1 MSQNNFLKNIELY
14 KPAIYHFLDGYL
26 DPNVGN
32 QTINSINFLKNI
44 LFGFDENIN
53 ILDIDFTNK
62 KFLDCE
68 LSFHNVNSKSVI
80 KYTNFNLSDIDGSLS
95 NLSSNNRQ
103 FSIDGLNNPN
113 NPSILLGF
121 FEYCIIQISHDLH
134 ATSLLFFQKD
144 GVQYLMTINSG
155 LGINIHENFIKVE
168 PDLNNQRYY
177 LPYIGYVLDKNIY
190 SEPLKTLKIIF
201 TLISAGE
208 LYDLFKNPKNLENQ
222 SYEYKEKSVDAIFI
236 DPIISIIKNIKS
248 IKNVELDPEIF
259 KINFKI
265 TKNDS
270 NSIEIQNINNI
281 HTIKTINTKFSKN
294 IFKNIS
300 SSKQPVDFKPLKIIE
315 GKSLMIEF
323 PTLYYDF
330 FNNLL
335 INLQFDKFNYNQI
348 ELTDLSKFK
357 ISNFDILKNS
367 ENNINNQLLNKIILH
382 YDIETNL
389 LYILPQQSG
398 SCSWFSIYWP
408 VVLYNVLMTNSLE
421 KYVNIIK
428 NINSKCYEA
437 IQTTFNPDT
446 FRFEYT
452 YPNTQFVYMKN
463 VCKKL
468 VDIGIVPA
476 EVLDNQIDFI
486 YGIEFNCKYK
496 TYPLIINENILT
508 NTIELT
514 NIDKLKPQQII
525 EFLINNF
532 KNNNVSYLNS
542 FLVFVYVCFNV
553 KPNLFTSNKIN
564 LIHKPLKDLI
574 ESTSFGNKPVYGKQ
588 FVLNYL
594 ESDEDITDL
603 DNLIKQ
609 YNEVNNFVNSDLAEI
624 KPSYFIEYWDTVNYF
639 YEFLQC
645 ANLKKVLNIDK
656 PLINTFDQIDLFI
669 VYLHKTKLLHSIL
682 VKMFNIINNKYYDN
696 MAIRLSEKI
705 SNFLFSNIISTIIS
719 QKINVF
725 ESKNDDQLEI
735 NFCKYVEFISPCLNT
750 TTSIFK
756 VYPTNI
762 KNYDNIK
769 QFLINNPVYMMKL
782 FDKINLT
789 MFIKLNIEAIFLNTN
804 TRIELIKIF
813 GKKYWKKRQNINLPY
828 YNFDDIIPVLQL
840 LFNKNIGKNPLYK
853 NTKFNF
859 LNYNANIYS
868 WEDYFNILNNIV
880 KANDSEVFISYLVEN
895 KDSLFDPIFK
905 IKSLLADKIPNLK
918 IQGTDILINEIS
930 FNLIHISNS
939 KSHYSLIS
947 NLFIHDEYTYI
958 LLESGLGN
966 DISKD
971 MYLVNDKESIKLN
984 CNFSKISSKTIEF
997 RIDSVFYN
1005 NFKVWKFEEISY
1017 PFKNLIPTNCPHLIW
1032 SNNLNWYFTLFVNNN
1047 FTTKIQDIYQL
1058 NVLESISLQPDS
1070 YTFEIN
1076 PITNLLSDKNNL
1088 DNFQNIILNYGANDW
1103 NIIYLNKY
1111 NEKSGF
1117 YFNYYT
1123 RLLYWNKIKVFSN
1136 KINFNDGNY
1145 DKVKIIYSDGDES
1158 KQIINI
1164 KINDSTNTDKF
1175 EEKYLK
1181 SLNKLLVKI
1190 STCVVNRTNTEIF
1203 NCEINK
1209 IISSIDK
1216 KLVILNNQINSTNSF
1231 GNILLNSYSDY
1242 PNYINLHKYKNI
1254 CKKLL
1259 ELITD
1264 PNDNFLCSQ
1273 LKIYSE
1279 LYDSRSNEFKYL
1291 FEIMFEIISGLTI
1304 TEEQF
1309 ERYQNIINNYILWEN
1324 KINNKKYKPYELKN
1338 KKTTSTYNIISSN
1351 QISLLGGSNEPCI
1364 QQDHVNIYKENPT
1377 ILSYPLHHF
1386 MMGKGKSSV
1395 ITPLISIHLSLIYG
1409 KIIYIIVPSHLV
1421 KQTKETMDRYIKI
1434 FDIEKQI
1441 NVVSDIEIKK
1451 LFLGGKFT
1459 DLSFNKDLVFLIDEF
1474 DSIVDP
1480 LKSNFNQTIDKNIS
1494 ITNLYKL
1501 LKIFIEKIKEGS
1513 KNVSIDNLKD
1523 FNYLTVGFTSNNIEL
1538 IINDINNIL
1547 EQINNKVLKE
1557 NVNWGIHP
1565 TKCFAIPYLNKDKP
1579 LVDSNFSSAVLTIF
1593 LTLYY
1598 WVILKN
1604 YNADKFIVNFI
1615 INYDLI
1621 SKIFNIEE
1629 SPHNINPTFINK
1641 LLESN
1646 RIGKFNEI
1654 FDKIFSNVLL
1664 PEWQYNCSFIDIINI
1679 NSVYKIG
1686 YSGTLNINLPRLNSS
1701 INFNEIYQDH
1711 DEKLNINHAVLKSNV
1726 ITNSKI
1732 SRLCD
1737 NDAITKVFFD
1747 NSDLINYN
1755 AIIDIVGLF
1764 KNISNN
1770 VIANEI
1776 FKFIKKEKPD
1786 YKFTIIFLDENDIK
1800 YTIIN
1805 NKIELYDQSIN
1816 YTNPF
1821 FYYSQTHIIGIDLKQ
1836 DNYPVLRGLC
1846 IVDNLTTYSEAAQS
1860 MFRLRKLNMGHTVD
1874 FLLIESDPIKSYE
1887 LLELF
1892 NCNENKQKQQ
1902 KADYLN
1908 YQVIKSEIRKYRV
1921 ANQCFIDIYK
1931 ETVKH
1936 YYLGEIPDSANTDE
1950 FFNGIFTLEEIKS
1963 RGLDFLFNTIN
1974 NSKTLLKLVYNTNSI
1989 TSEQQI
1995 EQEKENI
2002 IVCNVVCEKNTKISF
2017 NSINFG
2023 LKTTNWDLEQ
2033 LTNLSICI
2041 DNIFRFL
2048 PNLFCSYNAN
2058 QYYKNNTGIFF
2069 VWVNEISNLVIIPGY
2084 LIGYFLNRYP
2094 IIDHNLT
2101 VINYKLFPN
2110 IDFIDVVK
2118 SHEFF
2123 QIFNKNLNIII
2134 NFDEI
2139 NPMLLFIATFIINNL
2154 ENLNQKHL
2162 NSLKYFAA
2170 NYTTKSPKQELND
2183 LNILTTNAIFNR
2195 LIINNIANKIN
2206 KQMYENLIQRIN
2218 PIHDTNLLNLDN
2230 FLLQKFNDT
2239 NHRNKYLKYKIKYL
2253 ELKNKLFG

>member
-14 KPAIYHFLDGYL
+14 KPAIFHFLDGYL
-26 DPNVGN
+26 DPNIGN
-32 QTINSINFLKNI
+32 QTKNSIDFLQNI
-44 LFGFDENIN
+44 LTGFDENIN
-53 ILDIDFTNK
+53 ILNINFTDK
-62 KFLDCE
+62 TFLGCE
-68 LSFHNVNSKSVI
+68 LFFHNTNTKSVI
-80 KYTNFNLSDIDGSLS
+80 KYTNFNLSNIDESIA
-95 NLSSNNRQ
+95 NLSSNNPEY
-103 FSIDGLNNPN
+103 SMSGINNPN
-113 NPSILLGF
+113 SPSKLLNF

-144 GVQYLMTINSG
+144 GVQYLLTINSG
-155 LGINIHENFIKVE
+155 LGINIHENFIKVGSS
-168 PDLNNQRYY
+168 LNQRYY
-177 LPYIGYVLDKNIY
+177 LPYVGYVLDKNIY
-190 SEPLKTLKIIF
+190 INPLKTLKIIF

-208 LYDLFKNPKNLENQ
+208 LYDLFKNPKILENQ
-222 SYEYKEKSVDAIFI
+222 FYEYKEKKVNAIFI
-236 DPIISIIKNIKS
+236 DPIISILQNIKS
-248 IKNVELDPEIF
+248 IKNTELDSEIF

-265 TKNDS
+265 IKNDS
-270 NSIEIQNINNI
+270 NTNTIEVQNINNI
-281 HTIKTINTKFSKN
+281 QTIKTINTKFSRN

-300 SSKQPVDFKPLKIIE
+300 ASKQPDNFKPLKIIE
-315 GKSLMIEF
+315 GKNLVIEF

-335 INLQFDKFNYNQI
+335 INLEFEKFNYNQI
-348 ELTDLSKFK
+348 GLADLSQFKITDL
-357 ISNFDILKNS
+357 NILKNS
-367 ENNINNQLLNKIILH
+367 EDKISSQLLNKLMLH
-382 YDIETNL
+382 YDDETKL

-408 VVLYNVLMTNSLE
+408 VVLYNVLVTNNCE
-421 KYVNIIK
+421 KYVGIIK
-428 NINSKCYEA
+428 NINSKCYQA
-437 IQTTFNPDT
+437 IQTMFNPET
-446 FRFEYT
+446 FKFEYT
-452 YPNTQFVYMKN
+452 YPNNQFVYMKN

-468 VDIGIVPA
+468 IDLGIVPS
-476 EVLDNQIDFI
+476 EVLNSQIDFI
-486 YGIEFNCKYK
+486 YETEYKCKYK
-496 TYPLIINENILT
+496 TYSLDVKENILT
-508 NTIELT
+508 NTIDLT
-514 NIDKLKPQQII
+514 GIDKLKPQQII

-532 KNNNVSYLNS
+532 KNKYISYLNS
-542 FLVFVYVCFNV
+542 FLIFVYVCFNTQ
-553 KPNLFTSNKIN
+553 PNLFTSNKIN
-564 LIHKPLKDLI
+564 LTHKPLKDLI

-588 FVLNYL
+588 FILNYL
-594 ESDEDITDL
+594 NSDDDIIEL

-609 YNEVNNFVNSDLAEI
+609 YNEVNNFVNSDLVEI

-639 YEFLQC
+639 YDFLQSI
-645 ANLKKVLNIDK
+645 NLKKALDITK
-656 PLINTFDQIDLFI
+656 PLSQSLDQIDGFI
-669 VYLHKTKLLHSIL
+669 IYLHKTKLLHSIL
-682 VKMFNIINNKYYDN
+682 VKIFNIINNKYYEN
-696 MAIRLSEKI
+696 KAIRLSEKI
-705 SNFLFSNIISTIIS
+705 GDFLFTNIISIIVGK
-719 QKINVF
+719 KITVF
-725 ESKNDDQLEI
+725 ENNNDDQIEI

-813 GKKYWKKRQNINLPY
+813 GKKYWKKRQNINLSY
-828 YNFDDIIPVLQL
+828 YNFDDIIPILQL
-840 LFNKNIGKNPLYK
+840 LFNKNIGKNPIYK
-853 NTKFNF
+853 NSKFNF
-859 LNYNANIYS
+859 MNYNANIYS
-868 WEDYFNILNNIV
+868 WEDYFNILNNFV
-880 KANDSEVFISYLVEN
+880 KEKNLEDFVSYLVEN

-905 IKSLLADKIPNLK
+905 IKLLLTEKIPNSK
-918 IQGTDILINEIS
+918 IQDTDILINGIIY
-930 FNLIHISNS
+930 NLIHISNS
-939 KSHYSLIS
+939 SSHYSFIS
-947 NLFIHDEYTYI
+947 NLFIYDEYTYI
-958 LLESGLGN
+958 LLESGLEN

-971 MYLVNDKESIKLN
+971 MYFVNDKEQIKLN
-984 CNFSKISSKTIEF
+984 CNFSKISNKTIEF
-997 RIDSVFYN
+997 RINSVFYN
-1005 NFKVWKFEEISY
+1005 NFKVWKFNDITH

-1076 PITNLLSDKNNL
+1076 SVTNLLSDKNNL
-1088 DNFQNIILNYGANDW
+1088 EDFQNVILNYGANDW

-1123 RLLYWNKIKVFSN
+1123 RQLFLNKINLFSN
-1136 KINFNDGNY
+1136 KINSENGDY

-1164 KINDSTNTDKF
+1164 KINDSANSDKL

-1190 STCVVNRTNTEIF
+1190 SDCVVNRTNTEIF

-1216 KLVILNNQINSTNSF
+1216 KMIILNKQINSTNSF
-1231 GNILLNSYSDY
+1231 GDILINNYSDY
-1242 PNYINLHKYKNI
+1242 PNYINLNKYKNI

-1259 ELITD
+1259 ELITN

-1279 LYDSRSNEFKYL
+1279 LYDSRSKEFKYL
-1291 FEIMFEIISGLTI
+1291 FEIMFEIISGITI

-1324 KINNKKYKPYELKN
+1324 KINSKKYNSYELINKN
-1338 KKTTSTYNIISSN
+1338 ATSTYNIINSN
-1351 QISLLGGSNEPCI
+1351 PISLLGGSDKPCI
-1364 QQDHVNIYKENPT
+1364 PQDHVNIFKDN
-1377 ILSYPLHHF
+1377 ISIMSYPLHHF

-1409 KIIYIIVPSHLV
+1409 KTIYIIVPTHLV

-1441 NVVSDIEIKK
+1441 NIVSDIEIKK

-1494 ITNLYKL
+1494 VTNLYKL

-1513 KNVSIDNLKD
+1513 NNVSIDNLKGFD
-1523 FNYLTVGFTSNNIEL
+1523 YFSIGFTQDSIEF
-1538 IINDINNIL
+1538 IINDVNNIL

-1579 LVDSNFSSAVLTIF
+1579 LIESNFSSAVLTIF

-1604 YNADKFIVNFI
+1604 YYADKFVSNFI

-1621 SKIFNIEE
+1621 GKIFNIDE
-1629 SPHNINPTFINK
+1629 SPHNINSSFINK

-1646 RIGKFNEI
+1646 RILKFNEI
-1654 FDKIFSNVLL
+1654 FDEIFGNVLL

-1686 YSGTLNINLPRLNSS
+1686 YSGTLNINLPKLNSS
-1701 INFNEIYQDH
+1701 INFNEIYQDY

-1737 NDAITKVFFD
+1737 NDAIIKIFF
-1747 NSDLINYN
+1747 NNPNLFNYN

-1764 KNISNN
+1764 KNISNTI
-1770 VIANEI
+1770 IALQI
-1776 FKFIKKEKPD
+1776 FNYIKIAKSSYD
-1786 YKFTIIFLDENDIK
+1786 FTVIFLDENDIK

-1805 NKIELYDQSIN
+1805 DKIELYDQSIN
-1816 YTNPF
+1816 YPNPF

-1836 DNYPVLRGLC
+1836 DNYPVLKGLC

-1860 MFRLRKLNMGHTVD
+1860 MFRLRKLNMGHTID
-1874 FLLIESDPIKSYE
+1874 FLIIESNPIESYE

-1908 YQVIKSEIRKYRV
+1908 YQVIKSEIRKYRTG
-1921 ANQCFIDIYK
+1921 QECFIDIYK

-1936 YYLGEIPDSANTDE
+1936 YYLGTIPDSTNTNE

-1963 RGLDFLFNTIN
+1963 RKLDELFDKIN

-1989 TSEQQI
+1989 ASEQQS

-2002 IVCNVVCEKNTKISF
+2002 IVCNVICEKNNKISF

-2023 LKTTNWDLEQ
+2023 LKTTNFN
-2033 LTNLSICI
+2033 LTNISQLSICI
-2041 DNIFRFL
+2041 DQVFRFL
-2048 PNLFCSYNAN
+2048 PNIFCNYNEN
-2058 QYYKNNTGIFF
+2058 HYEKNHTGIFF
-2069 VWVNEISNLVIIPGY
+2069 IWVNEINNLVVIPGY
-2084 LIGYFLNRYP
+2084 LIGFFLDKYP
-2094 IIDHNLT
+2094 VIDQNLT
-2101 VINYKLFPN
+2101 VLNYKQIPN
-2110 IDFIDVVK
+2110 IDFIEVIK

-2123 QIFNKNLNIII
+2123 QIFNKNLNLKV
-2134 NFDEI
+2134 NLDEI
-2139 NPMLLFIATFIINNL
+2139 HPMLLLIATFIINNL
-2154 ENLNQKHL
+2154 QNINQKHL
-2162 NSLKYFAA
+2162 SVLKYFSSKYAV
-2170 NYTTKSPKQELND
+2170 KSPKQELSD
-2183 LNILTTNAIFNR
+2183 LNILTTNSIFNR
-2195 LIINNIANKIN
+2195 LVIDNIANKIN
-2206 KQMYENLIQRIN
+2206 KPMFENLIQRIN
-2218 PIHDTNLLNLDN
+2218 PIYDNNVFDLDN
-2230 FLLQKFNDT
+2230 YLLQKFNPYYQSKYILYKT
-2239 NHRNKYLKYKIKYL
+2239 KYLQ
-2253 ELKNKLFG
+2253 LKNKLFS